1 LEAMVDESQQ
11 SIITGEIFTPKSA
24 ALLEKDP
31 FAIEVSYHKASNQNS
46 FNPEFIHFLPPLT
59 NANYSLLSKV
69 VQEKRH
75 EDDVLN
81 HQRVENVQ
89 VLVVCIQTIITF

>member
-1 LEAMVDESQQ
+1 MVDETQQ
-11 SIITGEIFTPKSA
+11 SLITGEIFTPKSA

-31 FAIEVSYHKASNQNS
+31 FSIEVNYHKPNNQQANH
-46 FNPEFIHFLPPLT
+46 NPEFLHFLPPLT

-69 VQEKRH
+69 LQEKRQ
-75 EDDVLN
+75 EEDVLN

-89 VLVVCIQTIITF
+89 VMY

>member
-1 LEAMVDESQQ
+1 MVDEAQ
-11 SIITGEIFTPKSA
+11 SLITGEIFTPKSA

-31 FAIEVSYHKASNQNS
+31 FSIEVNYHKPNS
-46 FNPEFIHFLPPLT
+46 HAHHNPEFLHFLPPLT

-69 VQEKRH
+69 LQEKRQ
-75 EDDVLN
+75 EDDVMN

-89 VLVVCIQTIITF
+89 VLDF